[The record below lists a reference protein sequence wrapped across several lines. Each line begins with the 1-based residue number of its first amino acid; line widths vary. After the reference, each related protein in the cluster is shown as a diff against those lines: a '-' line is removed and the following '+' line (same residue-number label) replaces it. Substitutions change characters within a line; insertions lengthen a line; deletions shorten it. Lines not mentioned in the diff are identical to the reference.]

1 MSDGVERG
9 EINASVVKATLVR
22 KHHRRS
28 TEKKKIYV
36 GGTGLSVV
44 LSPSSLEVPR
54 VIQNNRVTLFEILR
68 TYVRRGFADRFTSN
82 FDQDSYVRFLTLSRL
97 SLIRSSLGND
107 V

>member
-54 VIQNNRVTLFEILR
+54 AIQNSRVTLFEILR
-68 TYVRRGFADRFTSN
+68 TYVRRGFAEAVNRFTSN
-82 FDQDSYVRFLTLSRL
+82 FDQDSYVSF
-97 SLIRSSLGND
+97 
-107 V
+107 